1 MCNLYRM
8 NRSVAEI
15 ANLFAAEPEQGAN
28 FGEEVYPGYPGLVI
42 AEGRARAMT
51 WGFPLAL
58 TGKQGQPLK
67 PKAVNNTR
75 TDKLGSSFWRPS
87 FSVRRCLIPVTAYAE
102 AEGEKGR
109 MTRSWF
115 ALPGESAFAC
125 AGIWRPTAEWGA
137 AYSMVMTDACVQIG
151 PVHGR
156 MPVILRPGQHETW
169 LSGSPQEAFEMC
181 LPYAG
186 AIIAERTDQP
196 WAARKSGAL
205 I

>member
-1 MCNLYRM
+1 MCNLYRL
-8 NRSVAEI
+8 NRSAAEI
-15 ANLFAAEPEQGAN
+15 TNLFGAQPEHGAN

-42 AEGRARAMT
+42 AEGRARAMV

-58 TGKQGQPLK
+58 KGKQGQPLK

-75 TDKLGSSFWRPS
+75 TDKLGNSFWRPS
-87 FSVRRCLIPVTAYAE
+87 FIARRCLIPVSAYAE

-115 ALPGESAFAC
+115 ALPDDPVFAC

-156 MPVILRPGQHETW
+156 MPVILRPDQHDTW